1 MSSWI
6 APRGGGR
13 QRHAFGFDR
22 IMAHPDHHRFR
33 DWYAR
38 TNLLRPTRPELE
50 ATLSRP
56 GSGFDTAA

>member
-6 APRGGGR
+6 APRSSGR

-38 TNLLRPTRPELE
+38 TSFFAPRRAELE
-50 ATLSRP
+50 ATLGRP
-56 GSGFDTAA
+56 GNDDTAA

>member
-6 APRGGGR
+6 APRSGGR

-22 IMAHPDHHRFR
+22 IMAHPDRHRFR

-38 TNLLRPTRPELE
+38 TGLLAPGRTELE
-50 ATLSRP
+50 ATLGRP
-56 GSGFDTAA
+56 GPDHDAA